1 MDCCCAI
8 LGAGLNALVAVT
20 RARIARVDFMVVVCT
35 NTSLVD
41 WSVGKNFMVVREKK
55 INSFKLYYPLVPHVT
70 RSMLPITLGNI
81 SFYVQGVTFYNLY
94 NAFIKPKV

>member
-20 RARIARVDFMVVVCT
+20 RARIARVDDFMVVVCT

-55 INSFKLYYPLVPHVT
+55 IFLQVILSPGTSCY
-70 RSMLPITLGNI
+70 
-81 SFYVQGVTFYNLY
+81 
-94 NAFIKPKV
+94 